1 MTDTENSN
9 GSIQGIVPVT
19 TTSEGSNCMSQAST
33 ILPNLKRCFGIS
45 AICVAAMM
53 SSVCAAEQKESP
65 QDLINTLH
73 GTFGAHHERAVHTKG
88 VMVIGTFTPSK
99 EARSL
104 TKASVFAEGKLPVV
118 ARFSLFAGVPDIP
131 DTANGA
137 APTGLAIKIKA
148 KDGTEF
154 DFATD
159 QHNGFV
165 VATSD
170 EFANFL
176 RLVAASGP
184 GVEHPTP
191 LEKFLDSHPVSKHF
205 VETLTSPASYATA
218 TFFGI
223 NSFKFTDK
231 EGKSTFVRYRF
242 VPKAGEHY
250 LTPDELKLK
259 GPNYLQEEIVSRIS
273 TEPVQFDWYAQ
284 VAEAGDKIEDPSI
297 AWPDSRKLVRLGSFS
312 FDGVPHDKAVADKQ
326 TLFLPGTSHP
336 GVDPADPMLTFRN
349 HTYPISF
356 GERQ

>member
-1 MTDTENSN
+1 MFEDFT
-9 GSIQGIVPVT
+9 
-19 TTSEGSNCMSQAST
+19 
-33 ILPNLKRCFGIS
+33 LKRFAGRLLGTALCLATSSLAAAGI
-45 AICVAAMM
+45 
-53 SSVCAAEQKESP
+53 EQKESP
-65 QDLINTLH
+65 QDLVNALH
-73 GTFGAHHERAVHTKG
+73 GTFGAHHARAVHTKG
-88 VMVIGTFTPSK
+88 VMVVGTFVPAK
-99 EARSL
+99 DARYI
-104 TKASVFAEGKLPVV
+104 TKASVFEMGKLPVV

-148 KDGTEF
+148 KDGTEY

-176 RLVAASGP
+176 RVVGESGP
-184 GVEHPTP
+184 GVAHPTP
-191 LEKFLDSHPVSKHF
+191 LETFLNTHPVSKHF

-223 NSFKFTDK
+223 NSFKWTNAA
-231 EGKSTFVRYRF
+231 GKSAFVRYRF
-242 VPKAGEHY
+242 VPRAGERY
-250 LTPDELKLK
+250 LRPEELKTM
-259 GPNYLQEEIVSRIS
+259 GPNYLQDEIVARIAKA
-273 TEPVQFDWYAQ
+273 PVEFDWYAQ
-284 VAEAGDKIEDPSI
+284 IAEDGDKIEDPSI
-297 AWPDSRKLVRLGSFS
+297 AWPESRKLVKLGTFTFDRL
-312 FDGVPHDKAVADKQ
+312 PADKDVADKQ

-336 GVDPADPMLTFRN
+336 GIDPADPMLTFRN

>member
-1 MTDTENSN
+1 MSK
-9 GSIQGIVPVT
+9 VT
-19 TTSEGSNCMSQAST
+19 NIIPIMKYWLATAAVCTAAVAS
-33 ILPNLKRCFGIS
+33 PSG
-45 AICVAAMM
+45 AAD
-53 SSVCAAEQKESP
+53 QKESP
-65 QDLINTLH
+65 QDLVNALH
-73 GTFGAHHERAVHTKG
+73 GTFGAHHQRAVHTKG
-88 VMVIGTFTPSK
+88 VMVVGSFTPDK
-99 EARSL
+99 GARALS
-104 TKASVFAEGKLPVV
+104 KASVFAEGRLPVV

-184 GVEHPTP
+184 GVAHPTP
-191 LEKFLDSHPVSKHF
+191 LETFLGEHPVSKHF

-223 NSFKFTDK
+223 NSFKFTNAK
-231 EGKSTFVRYRF
+231 GKSVFVRYRF
-242 VPKAGEHY
+242 VPKAGERY
-250 LTPDELKLK
+250 LTPDELKTM
-259 GPNYLQEEIVSRIS
+259 GPNYLQDDIVARIAKK
-273 TEPVQFDWYAQ
+273 PVQFDWYAQ
-284 VAEAGDKIEDPSI
+284 IAEEGDKIEDPSSV
-297 AWPDSRKLVRLGSFS
+297 WPESRKLVKLGSFT
-312 FDGVPHDKAVADKQ
+312 FDRLPDDKAVADKQ

-336 GVDPADPMLTFRN
+336 GIDPADPMLTFRN

>member
-1 MTDTENSN
+1 
-9 GSIQGIVPVT
+9 
-19 TTSEGSNCMSQAST
+19 MSKITNVIPIIKYFLAT
-33 ILPNLKRCFGIS
+33 
-45 AICVAAMM
+45 AA
-53 SSVCAAEQKESP
+53 VCATAMASPSSATDQKETP
-65 QDLINTLH
+65 QDLVNALH
-73 GTFGAHHERAVHTKG
+73 GTFGAHHQRAVHTKG
-88 VMVIGTFTPSK
+88 VMVVGSFTPDN
-99 EARSL
+99 EARALTTASL
-104 TKASVFAEGKLPVV
+104 FTGGTRPVI

-137 APTGLAIKIKA
+137 APTGLAIKIAA

-184 GVEHPTP
+184 GVAHPTP
-191 LEKFLDSHPVSKHF
+191 LETFLQEHPVSKHF

-223 NSFKFTDK
+223 NSFKFTNA
-231 EGKSTFVRYRF
+231 GGNSVFVRYRF

-250 LTPDELKLK
+250 LTPAELKAMK
-259 GPNYLQEEIVSRIS
+259 PNYLQDDIVARIAKKA
-273 TEPVQFDWYAQ
+273 VRFDWYAQ
-284 VAEAGDKIEDPSI
+284 IAEAGDRIEDPSI
-297 AWPDSRKLVRLGSFS
+297 AWPESRKLVKLGSFT
-312 FDGVPHDKAVADKQ
+312 FDRLPEDKAIVDKQ
-326 TLFLPGTSHP
+326 TLFLPGSSHP
-336 GVDPADPMLTFRN
+336 GIDPADPMLTFRN